1 MKPQLDAVVA
11 GPELLK
17 ENGRAGQLSDQSDG
31 TLGGVDAAMDS
42 QGRIYV
48 LDLVNR
54 EVRIMHR
61 KA

>member
-1 MKPQLDAVVA
+1 VVA
-11 GPELLK
+11 GPELLR

-31 TLGGVDAAMDS
+31 TVGGVDAAVDS

-48 LDLVNR
+48 LDLVSR
-54 EVRIMHR
+54 EVRVMHR